1 MQMHGIYLDQELLN
15 EYFLSKK
22 LMRKSM
28 DAKVQRNIPPLCAFA
43 SLRLIF
49 LKFNDPNGL
58 T

>member
-28 DAKVQRNIPPLCAFA
+28 DGEARRRGENKVV
-43 SLRLIF
+43 
-49 LKFNDPNGL
+49 LKSYISKY
-58 T
+58 

>member
-28 DAKVQRNIPPLCAFA
+28 FA
-43 SLRLIF
+43 SLRLNF
-49 LKFNDPNGL
+49 
-58 T
+58 